1 MLSDAMGPMKSD
13 LNPIIS
19 VIPSAPRAG
28 SISKEMERT
37 MNEGC
42 EFLLLRLG
50 LQLNFNLVS
59 FQQMMGNLN
68 QRQKQELRKLYAF
81 LTDELPTM

>member
-28 SISKEMERT
+28 SISKERERT

-59 FQQMMGNLN
+59 FQQMMGNL
-68 QRQKQELRKLYAF
+68 KPKAKTGVKEALCF
-81 LTDELPTM
+81 LNG